1 MSQRF
6 FIARAAIGEDVTL
19 EGDEAHHLVRVMR
32 ARPGDKCTLFDG
44 AGSEYRAEVAEA
56 ASKRVRL
63 RILDRRAV
71 DRELPFR
78 VTVAAPLPKGDRER
92 FLVEKLTEL
101 GVTAFVPLIT
111 ARAVVR
117 PSAAAVRRLERAV
130 IEASKQCGR
139 NRLMQVASPADLRSF
154 LSASAAADIRWLAHP
169 GGAASEPVADSDAR
183 ERSASPPGGGRGA
196 VASAKSPPLPSPE
209 GASAPSSQVPF
220 RAAHVLSMPAARV
233 PSEQGADVPFPQAG
247 GVSLQQ
253 SGRVSSSQD
262 RWVSS
267 RELGCVPSPE
277 VARVA
282 VVGPEGG
289 FTPEELETAGS
300 FGWRFVDLGPRILR
314 IETAAIVLAVRLT
327 SQNFVI
333 DPQHSPAR

>member
-6 FIARAAIGEDVTL
+6 FIARASIGEDVTL

-44 AGSEYRAEVAEA
+44 TGREYQAEVAEA

-63 RILDRRAV
+63 RILDCRAV

-117 PSAAAVRRLERAV
+117 PNAAAVRRLERAV

-154 LSASAAADIRWLAHP
+154 LSASAAADVRWLAHP
-169 GGAASEPVADSDAR
+169 GGAAPEPVAGGGAPEQS
-183 ERSASPPGGGRGA
+183 SSPPGGGRGEA
-196 VASAKSPPLPSPE
+196 ASAESPPLPSPE
-209 GASAPSSQVPF
+209 AASAPPSQVPSP
-220 RAAHVLSMPAARV
+220 AAHVLSMPAARV
-233 PSEQGADVPFPQAG
+233 PSEHGADAPFPQAG
-247 GVSLQQ
+247 GVSPRA
-253 SGRVSSSQD
+253 SGRVSSPLAG
-262 RWVSS
+262 RVSS
-267 RELGCVPSPE
+267 PE
-277 VARVA
+277 SECATPPLLARIA

-289 FTPEELETAGS
+289 FTPKELETAAS
-300 FGWRFVDLGPRILR
+300 LGWQFVDLGPRILR
-314 IETAAIVLAVRLT
+314 IETAAIVLAVQLT
-327 SQNFVI
+327 SWPSN
-333 DPQHSPAR
+333 

>member
-6 FIARAAIGEDVTL
+6 FIGRAAIGDHVTL

-32 ARPGDKCTLFDG
+32 AQPGDKCTLFDG
-44 AGSEYRAEVAEA
+44 TGCEYRAEVAEA

-101 GVTAFVPLIT
+101 GITTFVPLIT

-117 PSAAAVRRLERAV
+117 PSAAAVRRLERTV

-139 NRLMQVASPADLRSF
+139 NRLMQVAAPADLRSF
-154 LSASAAADIRWLAHP
+154 LSASAAADMRWLAQP
-169 GGAASEPVADSDAR
+169 GGQPREPTADSDAR
-183 ERSASPPGGGRGA
+183 ERSASPLGGGRGEA
-196 VASAKSPPLPSPE
+196 APANSLPVPSPE
-209 GASAPSSQVPF
+209 AAGAPLSH
-220 RAAHVLSMPAARV
+220 AAHVSYVPAARV

-247 GVSLQQ
+247 RVSLPQ
-253 SGRVSSSQD
+253 SGLVSAPQD
-262 RWVSS
+262 GCISS
-267 RELGCVPSPE
+267 REWGCVPSHE

-289 FTPEELETAGS
+289 FTTEELEAAAS
-300 FGWRFVDLGPRILR
+300 LGWRFVDLGPRIMR
-314 IETAAIVLAVRLT
+314 IETAAIVLAVQLT
-327 SQNFVI
+327 SQNFVV